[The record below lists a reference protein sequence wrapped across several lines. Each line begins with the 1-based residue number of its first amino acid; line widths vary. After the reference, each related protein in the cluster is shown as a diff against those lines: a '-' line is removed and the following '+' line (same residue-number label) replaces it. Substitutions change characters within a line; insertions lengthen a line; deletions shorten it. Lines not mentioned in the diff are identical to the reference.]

1 LLSSQA
7 GDLEVELRS
16 AIAETMRARQQLE
29 ESNEKLLSLVAQL
42 EDTEKTVDRSEVR
55 VCVSL

>member
-1 LLSSQA
+1 MLSSQA

>member
-1 LLSSQA
+1 M
-7 GDLEVELRS
+7 ELRS